1 VRLFLGLDSVCCYLF
16 ESRLSV
22 VDEFEIRFV
31 GNQDRFV
38 AAQFRADVKGRLVDF
53 HDSSIRLAV
62 SEAFWR
68 ALYFFKLFF
77 RSVSAVGNSDA
88 LSRRS
93 AVLLSC
99 SVGSRY
105 K

>member
-1 VRLFLGLDSVCCYLF
+1 MGWSWKGFLSTAIL

-77 RSVSAVGNSDA
+77 DLCQQSVILTHLVVD
-88 LSRRS
+88 
-93 AVLLSC
+93 LLC
-99 SVGSRY
+99 Y
-105 K
+105 